1 MPNWISCSNPKC
13 GTWYH
18 SVCTDLGESSTKKA
32 LAVIFWLCPECATSF
47 KPVWVNK
54 DVEPEA

>member
-1 MPNWISCSNPKC
+1 MLNWIPSSNPKC

-18 SVCTDLGESSTKKA
+18 SVCTDLGESTKKA
-32 LAVIFWLCPECATSF
+32 LAVIFWLGPESATSF